1 MPVLRRVETKKL
13 LESDL
18 APRRW
23 NEVVSAGH
31 LIDAGIGVVDHDR
44 ELVSGHPISP
54 DNDKVVDATS
64 PPAGDAIHEGDLL
77 IIGLQTPRGAPTVA
91 LQTRPLVAGQ
101 VSAGPRIRVGRRRPV
116 GCGSRGLDL
125 LPDLPPGAV
134 TGVEQISIAELSDH
148 FKMSVEPGALSNRFV
163 ITAHP
168 NAGEIVKL
176 TGLIGLG
183 SRDVI
188 EVLHSQQETAS
199 T

>member
-1 MPVLRRVETKKL
+1 MPVLRRVETKEL

-18 APRRW
+18 TPRRR
-23 NEVVSAGH
+23 NEIVSTRH

-44 ELVSGHPISP
+44 QLIRGNPIST
-54 DNDKVVDATS
+54 DHDEVIDATGPLTS
-64 PPAGDAIHEGDLL
+64 DAVHEGDLL
-77 IIGLQTPRGAPTVA
+77 IIGLQTPGGTTTVA
-91 LQTRPLVAGQ
+91 LETRPLVAGQ

-148 FKMSVEPGALSNRFV
+148 FKMSVEPGALSNGFV

-176 TGLIGLG
+176 SGLIGLG